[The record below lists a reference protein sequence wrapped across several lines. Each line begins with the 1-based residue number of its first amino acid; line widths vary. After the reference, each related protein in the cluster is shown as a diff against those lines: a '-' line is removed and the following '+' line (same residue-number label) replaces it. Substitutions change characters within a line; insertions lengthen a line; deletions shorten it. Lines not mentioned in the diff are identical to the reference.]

1 MPQHSKRL
9 RTLAWWMNEWTGV
22 RPFFSRFLSLSLLP
36 LFPSHAR
43 ITSNTRRNRIQVC
56 SDRMQGGMQDA
67 RRQPMHNTTW
77 TQSVG
82 RMWVKVAAAKTGMK
96 GGVAPAVAALYS
108 HPCHCWLSAEGIIS
122 HLDTF
127 EIKHKDL
134 NFAPGCC
141 AIRLCWPQSNTSNLD
156 FFLF

>member
-1 MPQHSKRL
+1 
-9 RTLAWWMNEWTGV
+9 MNEWMNRSQTI
-22 RPFFSRFLSLSLLP
+22 FSPLSFSLSLLP

-56 SDRMQGGMQDA
+56 SDRMQDA

-82 RMWVKVAAAKTGMK
+82 RMRVKVAAAKTGMK
-96 GGVAPAVAALYS
+96 GVAPAVAALYS

-141 AIRLCWPQSNTSNLD
+141 AIRLCWPQSNTSNFD
-156 FFLF
+156 FFYFRYNPLSFPI